1 MKKLLIGAAAVAIAF
16 APFSSVVMPGVA
28 HAAPCN
34 GTEISAACTDC
45 VVAHGGAVP
54 CMDIAQQPVPQIAGT
69 PGDECSRYSAPDET
83 AAHNAC
89 ELAVSKGGHVDN

>member
-1 MKKLLIGAAAVAIAF
+1 
-16 APFSSVVMPGVA
+16 
-28 HAAPCN
+28 
-34 GTEISAACTDC
+34 
-45 VVAHGGAVP
+45 
-54 CMDIAQQPVPQIAGT
+54 MDIAQQPVPQIAGT